1 MKIKVL
7 ILAIMTISW
16 SYAQKSFKKSDV
28 YGKYKLALNLT
39 DVIESEIDDMSLLEE
54 IIVTSITK
62 SIDRV
67 SNEYVSI
74 IFDFRNNNTLLV
86 SIKVKDE
93 EEEYEH
99 IRWKLNNNKIY
110 IDDSDNDDLNVKIN
124 SGEGYWILENKNLVK
139 YGKDGTKVNGV
150 SLIRI

>member
-39 DVIESEIDDMSLLEE
+39 DVIESENDDMSLLEE

-93 EEEYEH
+93 EEENEH

-124 SGEGYWILENKNLVK
+124 SGEGYWILENKDLVK
-139 YGKDGTKVNGV
+139 YGKDETKVNGV

>member
-39 DVIESEIDDMSLLEE
+39 DVIESENDDMSLLEE

-74 IFDFRNNNTLLV
+74 IFDLRNNNTLLV

-93 EEEYEH
+93 EEENEH

>member
-16 SYAQKSFKKSDV
+16 SYSQKSFKKSDV
-28 YGKYKLALNLT
+28 YGKYKLALNIT
-39 DVIESEIDDMSLLEE
+39 DVIESENDDMSLLEE

-74 IFDFRNNNTLLV
+74 IFDFR
-86 SIKVKDE
+86 
-93 EEEYEH
+93 
-99 IRWKLNNNKIY
+99 NNNKIY

-150 SLIRI
+150 FLIRI

>member
-16 SYAQKSFKKSDV
+16 SYSQKSFKKSDV
-28 YGKYKLALNLT
+28 YGKYKLVLNLT
-39 DVIESEIDDMSLLEE
+39 DVIESENDDMSLLEE

-74 IFDFRNNNTLLV
+74 IFDFR
-86 SIKVKDE
+86 
-93 EEEYEH
+93 
-99 IRWKLNNNKIY
+99 NNNKIY

-150 SLIRI
+150 FLIRI

>member
-39 DVIESEIDDMSLLEE
+39 DVIESENDDMSLLEE

-93 EEEYEH
+93 EEENEH

-110 IDDSDNDDLNVKIN
+110 IDDSDNDHINIKIN
-124 SGEGYWILENKNLVK
+124 GI
-139 YGKDGTKVNGV
+139 
-150 SLIRI
+150 

>member
-28 YGKYKLALNLT
+28 YGKYKLALNIT
-39 DVIESEIDDMSLLEE
+39 DVIESENDDMSLLEE
-54 IIVTSITK
+54 IIVTSITR

-74 IFDFRNNNTLLV
+74 IFDFR
-86 SIKVKDE
+86 
-93 EEEYEH
+93 
-99 IRWKLNNNKIY
+99 NNNKIY

-150 SLIRI
+150 FLIRI

>member
-39 DVIESEIDDMSLLEE
+39 DVIESENDDMSLLEE

-74 IFDFRNNNTLLV
+74 IFDFR
-86 SIKVKDE
+86 
-93 EEEYEH
+93 
-99 IRWKLNNNKIY
+99 NNNKIY

>member
-1 MKIKVL
+1 MVF
-7 ILAIMTISW
+7 
-16 SYAQKSFKKSDV
+16 AQKSFKQSDV

-39 DVIESEIDDMSLLEE
+39 DVIESENDDMSLLEE

-74 IFDFRNNNTLLV
+74 IFDFRNNN
-86 SIKVKDE
+86 
-93 EEEYEH
+93 
-99 IRWKLNNNKIY
+99 KIY

-124 SGEGYWILENKNLVK
+124 SGEGY
-139 YGKDGTKVNGV
+139 
-150 SLIRI
+150 

>member
-28 YGKYKLALNLT
+28 YGKYKLALNIT
-39 DVIESEIDDMSLLEE
+39 DVIESENDDMSLLEE

-74 IFDFRNNNTLLV
+74 IFDFR
-86 SIKVKDE
+86 
-93 EEEYEH
+93 
-99 IRWKLNNNKIY
+99 NNNKIY

-150 SLIRI
+150 FLIRI

>member
-28 YGKYKLALNLT
+28 YGKYKLALNIT
-39 DVIESEIDDMSLLEE
+39 DVIESENDDMSLLEE

-74 IFDFRNNNTLLV
+74 IFDFRNNN
-86 SIKVKDE
+86 
-93 EEEYEH
+93 
-99 IRWKLNNNKIY
+99 KIY
-110 IDDSDNDDLNVKIN
+110 IDDSDNDDLNVKIK
-124 SGEGYWILENKNLVK
+124 SGEGY
-139 YGKDGTKVNGV
+139 
-150 SLIRI
+150 

>member
-1 MKIKVL
+1 
-7 ILAIMTISW
+7 
-16 SYAQKSFKKSDV
+16 
-28 YGKYKLALNLT
+28 
-39 DVIESEIDDMSLLEE
+39 MSLLEE

-74 IFDFRNNNTLLV
+74 IFDFR
-86 SIKVKDE
+86 
-93 EEEYEH
+93 
-99 IRWKLNNNKIY
+99 NNNKIY

-150 SLIRI
+150 FLIRI

>member
-28 YGKYKLALNLT
+28 YGKYKLALNIT
-39 DVIESEIDDMSLLEE
+39 DVIESENDDMSLLEE

-74 IFDFRNNNTLLV
+74 IFDFR
-86 SIKVKDE
+86 
-93 EEEYEH
+93 
-99 IRWKLNNNKIY
+99 NNNKIY

-139 YGKDGTKVNGV
+139 YGKAGTKVNGV
-150 SLIRI
+150 FLIRI